1 MVKKQKISKYEQE
14 LRGDYVIGVGKE
26 NLLELNPMNKV
37 NHYWLWTLM
46 IQFIACDY
54 ILMKTN
60 WICNP
65 SEGQLESPCTIFLV
79 FLWAWTYF

>member
-37 NHYWLWTLM
+37 NHY
-46 IQFIACDY
+46 
-54 ILMKTN
+54 
-60 WICNP
+60 
-65 SEGQLESPCTIFLV
+65 
-79 FLWAWTYF
+79 